1 MRYLVFVL
9 LFSFV
14 AGCANQASLTYIGDE
29 NADGQTA
36 SELFA
41 SLPAWQVPGF
51 AVQINGSNT
60 YPQQGALAKLLAD
73 ADSAFLQRRYADCRS
88 YLERAQ
94 RIAPREV
101 SVYVRLSYLALLFSQ
116 KSQAQQLA
124 LRALALS
131 GSDEQ
136 VRSEVNK
143 LIGASR

>member
-1 MRYLVFVL
+1 MRFVL
-9 LFSFV
+9 PILLV
-14 AGCANQASLTYIGDE
+14 ILMAGCASQSSLTFIGDE
-29 NADGQTA
+29 TIETQ
-36 SELFA
+36 SSLLLA

-51 AVQINGSNT
+51 AVQINGGNQ
-60 YPQQGALAKLLAD
+60 YPQTGALAKLLAD

-94 RIAPREV
+94 RIAPRDV
-101 SVYVRLSYLALLFSQ
+101 SVYVRLSYLSLLLSQ
-116 KSQAQQLA
+116 KEQARQLA

-143 LIGASR
+143 LIVGSR

>member
-1 MRYLVFVL
+1 MRYFVFVL
-9 LFSFV
+9 LFSLL
-14 AGCANQASLTYIGDE
+14 AGCANQQSLTFIGDE
-29 NADGQTA
+29 NTGEQIT

-51 AVQINGSNT
+51 AVQINGGNQ

-136 VRSEVNK
+136 VRGEVNK
-143 LIGASR
+143 LLGASR